1 MHESLFSPLWH
12 RYSQQR
18 PQLRSH
24 VTVQPQQYRDQTWYL
39 LINNTNGNHYR
50 INDTAYQ
57 FIGRCN
63 GHYSIQEVWDSLLE
77 VLGDDAPTQ
86 DEVIHLLTELDQRDL
101 LRYEVLP
108 DIPGMFR
115 RKQKKAKQ
123 QRLSFINPFA
133 FRLPLW
139 DPSKFLDRVGWL
151 QKLIFNPITL
161 VWWTIIVS
169 MAILTATSHWNE
181 LSQHALNYMTTPHY
195 LILAWLSFP
204 FIKALHELGHGLAVR
219 HWDGQVK
226 ETGITFFVLSPA
238 PYVDASASSAFRS
251 RFQRIIVSA
260 MGMMVELLL
269 AALALAIWFST
280 QPGLVHDLAFITMF
294 ICSVSSLL
302 FNGNPL
308 LRFDAYHILCDAFD
322 LPNLAGRSR
331 LYWTNLMKHLVL
343 GKKNFIPLA
352 LAPGERKWLVA
363 YAPLS
368 ITYAIALVSYIVL
381 WLGTKSVVI
390 GLLAALFALSSMIIK
405 PLFTTIRS
413 IVSATTIGSG
423 RRRAKMVITSALL
436 FVAILLCAI
445 PVPFNTT
452 AQGVIWV
459 PELAYIRP
467 ITEGFI
473 KEIRVSHDEQ
483 VEPNQI
489 LLVLEDPTLIAER
502 DKLNNQLSG
511 MHADQYSL
519 IFQDPVRAASIGEQI
534 EKVSAELLRTEE
546 RIKGLQVRSQIKGK
560 LVMPHQYDLLGTFIQ
575 KGLVL
580 GYVLNKDI
588 IKVRAAIPEPAA
600 ALVRERLKSV
610 QVRTADHV
618 DQAIIAS
625 MVMDTPAVTRTLPSP
640 AMGDRGGGRYVTDPA
655 DENGLTT
662 TEPLVLIDLNLPST
676 ALERV
681 GARVNVRFDH
691 GSEPIAMQVY
701 RHLQQLFL
709 RHFNPAD

>member
-1 MHESLFSPLWH
+1 M
-12 RYSQQR
+12 
-18 PQLRSH
+18 
-24 VTVQPQQYRDQTWYL
+24 
-39 LINNTNGNHYR
+39 
-50 INDTAYQ
+50 
-57 FIGRCN
+57 
-63 GHYSIQEVWDSLLE
+63 
-77 VLGDDAPTQ
+77 
-86 DEVIHLLTELDQRDL
+86 
-101 LRYEVLP
+101 
-108 DIPGMFR
+108 
-115 RKQKKAKQ
+115 
-123 QRLSFINPFA
+123 
-133 FRLPLW
+133 
-139 DPSKFLDRVGWL
+139 
-151 QKLIFNPITL
+151 
-161 VWWTIIVS
+161 
-169 MAILTATSHWNE
+169 
-181 LSQHALNYMTTPHY
+181 
-195 LILAWLSFP
+195 
-204 FIKALHELGHGLAVR
+204 
-219 HWDGQVK
+219 
-226 ETGITFFVLSPA
+226 
-238 PYVDASASSAFRS
+238 
-251 RFQRIIVSA
+251 
-260 MGMMVELLL
+260 
-269 AALALAIWFST
+269 
-280 QPGLVHDLAFITMF
+280 
-294 ICSVSSLL
+294 
-302 FNGNPL
+302 
-308 LRFDAYHILCDAFD
+308 
-322 LPNLAGRSR
+322 
-331 LYWTNLMKHLVL
+331 
-343 GKKNFIPLA
+343 
-352 LAPGERKWLVA
+352 
-363 YAPLS
+363 
-368 ITYAIALVSYIVL
+368 
-381 WLGTKSVVI
+381 
-390 GLLAALFALSSMIIK
+390 
-405 PLFTTIRS
+405 
-413 IVSATTIGSG
+413 
-423 RRRAKMVITSALL
+423 
-436 FVAILLCAI
+436 
-445 PVPFNTT
+445 
-452 AQGVIWV
+452 IWV